1 MFEKKNVDLWL
12 RYVWK
17 KNIEVLFM
25 LVEMW
30 SMGILDWE
38 VFIDLFFYR
47 KSKMFGNKI

>member
-1 MFEKKNVDLWL
+1 MFE
-12 RYVWK
+12 K
-17 KNIEVLFM
+17 KNIEVLYM